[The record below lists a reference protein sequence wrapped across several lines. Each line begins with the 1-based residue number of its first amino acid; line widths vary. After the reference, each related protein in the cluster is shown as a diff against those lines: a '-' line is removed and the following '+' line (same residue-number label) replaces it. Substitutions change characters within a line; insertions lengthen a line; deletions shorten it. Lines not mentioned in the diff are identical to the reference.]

1 MGGERNERFALC
13 SRLNPFFPQIT
24 RSTLRWVLYAS
35 SLIYHG
41 ASNSIT
47 DVITSITSNEVI
59 NWTHLRW
66 HVPDPFLRSRSLP
79 IGICGPLK
87 YSERP
92 ANTEAARFE
101 FKNQF
106 WQCICTPLVSTP
118 YIKFLLITIN
128 GGTNRQISGCGIKDQ
143 NAKNQMPLLWWN
155 LDKFVLESVIWLF
168 NMLQHY
174 LFFLHYS
181 VGLRTLWFKRPHST
195 LILKCFQQFI
205 QVVHDF

>member
-1 MGGERNERFALC
+1 MFKGQT
-13 SRLNPFFPQIT
+13 FFPQII

-35 SLIYHG
+35 SLIYFG

-92 ANTEAARFE
+92 ANTEGARFE

-118 YIKFLLITIN
+118 YIKLLLITIN
-128 GGTNRQISGCGIKDQ
+128 GGTNRQISGCDIKDQ
-143 NAKNQMPLLWWN
+143 NAKNQMPLWWGLW
-155 LDKFVLESVIWLF
+155 DKSSFWESAIWLF
-168 NMLQHY
+168 DIWRNY
-174 LFFLHYS
+174 LLFLHYS
-181 VGLRTLWFKRPHST
+181 VGLGTLWFQRPHST